1 MKSDVLL
8 TLAVQFALLSLLAI
22 GGANSTL
29 SEMHR
34 QFVDVTGWLSDR
46 QFTEL
51 VAIAN
56 AAPGPNVVS
65 VTLIG
70 YQIAGIAGALVATL
84 FMCGP
89 AAAFAF
95 AVSRVFDRFKHSPW
109 RIAIQSGLVPV
120 SIGLIGSTAVI
131 LTMAADHNWP
141 AFGVTAAT
149 FALTYWTRISPLI
162 PLTLG
167 ATIGLAGFL

>member
-1 MKSDVLL
+1 MKVDVLGS
-8 TLAVQFALLSLLAI
+8 LAVRFALLSLLAI

-34 QFVDVTGWLSDR
+34 QFVDVSHWLTDR
-46 QFTEL
+46 QFTDL

-89 AAAFAF
+89 AAMFAF
-95 AVSRVFDRFKHSPW
+95 ALSHVFERFKHSRW
-109 RIAIQSGLVPV
+109 RLAVQGGLVPV
-120 SIGLIGSTAVI
+120 SIGLIGATALI
-131 LTMAADHNWP
+131 LTTAADRAWP
-141 AFGVTAAT
+141 AFVITAAT
-149 FALTYWTRISPLI
+149 FAVTSFTRVSPLF
-162 PLTLG
+162 PLAAAATLG
-167 ATIGLAGFL
+167 LVGVL